1 MILFGL
7 NKTKGSQGNKLWT
20 EMIQD
25 GDGSSSMN
33 RIVLFHLIGLF
44 RHGRRAKHMQEIMTT
59 TNGNAHLLDKK
70 R

>member
-1 MILFGL
+1 
-7 NKTKGSQGNKLWT
+7 
-20 EMIQD
+20 MIQD